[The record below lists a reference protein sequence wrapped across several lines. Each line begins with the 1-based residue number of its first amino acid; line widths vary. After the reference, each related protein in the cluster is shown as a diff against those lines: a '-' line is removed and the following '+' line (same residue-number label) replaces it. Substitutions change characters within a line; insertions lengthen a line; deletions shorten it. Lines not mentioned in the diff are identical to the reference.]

1 MCVMGSW
8 RVALRTMDKEMAMI
22 IHETTMH
29 VNPTPRM
36 FTSRE
41 WYSQVIYVS
50 KENKYYNICLT
61 RRPCL

>member
-8 RVALRTMDKEMAMI
+8 RVALRTMDKEMAII

-41 WYSQVIYVS
+41 WYSQVIYV
-50 KENKYYNICLT
+50 LT
-61 RRPCL
+61 RVSACNNRGDYLI